1 MSDPTPERRFTALA
15 LADPDAV
22 QRLAERVLEQAEVEV
37 LEGPLVSTMLVELT
51 ESVQGQPFYVG
62 EVVVSGA
69 SVTVAGVRGDS
80 LLVGRD
86 PQRALGAAVCDA
98 AAGSGVLAEDVERL
112 VARTEREAAAAR
124 RAQSAEVAATRV
136 SFEVIG

>member
-1 MSDPTPERRFTALA
+1 MSEPTPERRFTALA
-15 LADPDAV
+15 LADPGAV

-69 SVTVAGVRGDS
+69 TVTVAGVRGDS
-80 LLVGRD
+80 LVVGRD
-86 PQRALGAAVCDA
+86 PQRALAAAVCDA
-98 AAGSGVLAEDVERL
+98 AAGSGVLAEDVQRL